1 MFPAPTTIAISTP
14 RSWSSRISP
23 AIRSTSFRS
32 RPYSFSPISASPESF
47 SRTRRKAAPPSCSCK
62 SLPVVLEDLQL
73 MLLERLRDGLAGVV
87 DPLLVGKD
95 HLAEEPLREHPL
107 NDLLAVLLRPRLHLR
122 ELPEDLELGRKIL
135 LRDLVAVRVERRRER
150 DVHRQEPGDLGRA
163 PGANEDADLVRR
175 RVNVRGE
182 RLVLALFLEPRF
194 PADRDVLAE
203 LADELL
209 PLVLQLVDC

>member
-47 SRTRRKAAPPSCSCK
+47 SRTRRKAALPSCSCK
-62 SLPVVLEDLQL
+62 SLPVVLDDLQL

-107 NDLLAVLLRPRLHLR
+107 NDLLSVFLRPRLHLR
-122 ELPEDLELGRKIL
+122 EPR
-135 LRDLVAVRVERRRER
+135 
-150 DVHRQEPGDLGRA
+150 DLGRA
-163 PGANEDADLVRR
+163 PGANEDADLARR

-182 RLVLALFLEPRF
+182 RLVLALLLEPRL